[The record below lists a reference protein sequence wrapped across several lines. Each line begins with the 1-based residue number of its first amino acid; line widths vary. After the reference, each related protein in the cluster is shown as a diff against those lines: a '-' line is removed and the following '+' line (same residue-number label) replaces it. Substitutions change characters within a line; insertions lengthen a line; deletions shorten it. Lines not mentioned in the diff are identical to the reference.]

1 MALYHGAS
9 SHLENREPYSC
20 GSGAVSAVPGAAVE
34 DSLPGG
40 TTPAGAVVAGTLAL
54 GTGAG
59 ATDAVIADDGS
70 LAPIVAPTVDE
81 SLLLRFGGIGG
92 IPNMLRAFDSWL
104 SFLGTAEVPE
114 PTPVTPPVL
123 AVAPG
128 TATGAADPT
137 AMALLLVGAT
147 DPAAMALLAAT
158 PSTATGATDPASMAV
173 LHGSTTST
181 TTRISH
187 GTTSRSSLHRTW
199 SH

>member
-1 MALYHGAS
+1 
-9 SHLENREPYSC
+9 
-20 GSGAVSAVPGAAVE
+20 
-34 DSLPGG
+34 
-40 TTPAGAVVAGTLAL
+40 
-54 GTGAG
+54 
-59 ATDAVIADDGS
+59 
-70 LAPIVAPTVDE
+70 
-81 SLLLRFGGIGG
+81 
-92 IPNMLRAFDSWL
+92 MLRAFDSWL

-114 PTPVTPPVL
+114 PTPVTPPVR

-128 TATGAADPT
+128 TATGAADPAT
-137 AMALLLVGAT
+137 MALLLVGAT

-187 GTTSRSSLHRTW
+187 GTTSRSSRHRTW